1 MPYNIN
7 KFNGTL
13 VATVEDGTVDN
24 TLDIKLVGK
33 NYAGYGEIQ
42 NENAV
47 HMLENFAGPS
57 QPPRK
62 ITGQL
67 WYDSLGK
74 KLKFYDGT
82 QFRTTGGAEVG
93 NTQPSGLS
101 QGDFWFNTSTN
112 QLFAWDGDEFILVGP
127 QAVEGAGQT
136 ELRSESVIDNQNIAR
151 PIVKAMVNNSPVF
164 IISNNEF
171 ILKSDSPL
179 ITDFPMIKK
188 GITLSKTR
196 SSDGISQES
205 WQLWGTASSA
215 KGIVNTDGTLL
226 TAANFVRSG
235 NVIFPTVVKFN
246 DPGFFLGDD
255 NDIRFQIDNNVPVLT
270 SNTDDAG
277 LIFKSK
283 LSSATTAKVTV
294 KFLGND
300 ILPGAADVSRIG
312 LSGQKFSEIYAGT
325 FYGSL
330 NGTANRADALL
341 VEGGTYKG
349 ATADADADTIAV
361 RDAQGKLTANGFLG
375 EASRAAAIT
384 GGTAQS
390 LLIQTAAN
398 TTGFLTKG
406 NVGTVLNVN
415 ATGNLAWVDIT
426 TLLPTNVAATTLNV
440 ANNTTAG
447 NYFLTFTTGSSG
459 AQSFNVHAAG
469 LLYNPGS
476 KTITTDYFSGVA
488 ANSKYAD
495 LAEKYLADKDYD
507 VGTVL
512 MVGGEKEV
520 TAAMAGFK
528 AIGVVSANPAYLMN
542 SELENGT
549 AVALKG
555 RVPVKVEGSVLKGQR
570 LAAKDNGVA
579 IVDHINSFNV
589 FAIALESSNHTGIQL
604 VEAIVL

>member
-179 ITDFPMIKK
+179 ITDFPIIKK

-235 NVIFPTVVKFN
+235 NVIFPTVVQFN

-255 NDIRFQIDNNVPVLT
+255 KDIRFQIDNNVPVLT

-549 AVALKG
+549 AVALQG

>member
-136 ELRSESVIDNQNIAR
+136 ELRSESVIDNQNISR
-151 PIVKAMVNNSPVF
+151 PIVKALVNNSPVF

-179 ITDFPMIKK
+179 ITDFPIIKK

-235 NVIFPTVVKFN
+235 NVIFPTVVQFN

-255 NDIRFQIDNNVPVLT
+255 KDIRFQIDNNVPVLT

-459 AQSFNVHAAG
+459 AQSFNVHATG

-520 TAAMAGFK
+520 TAAMTGFK

>member
-136 ELRSESVIDNQNIAR
+136 ELRSESVIDNQNISR
-151 PIVKAMVNNSPVF
+151 PIVKALVNNSPVF

-330 NGTANRADALL
+330 NGTANRADTLL

-495 LAEKYLADKDYD
+495 LAEKYLADKDYEI
-507 VGTVL
+507 GTVI

-520 TAAMAGFK
+520 TAAMTGFK

>member
-1 MPYNIN
+1 MPYNITR
-7 KFNGTL
+7 FNGTL

-101 QGDFWFNTSTN
+101 QGDFWFNTSAN
-112 QLFAWDGDEFILVGP
+112 QLYAWDGDEFILVGP

-151 PIVKAMVNNSPVF
+151 PIVKALVNNTPVF

-171 ILKSDSPL
+171 TLKSDSPL
-179 ITDFPMIKK
+179 ITDFPLIKK
-188 GITLSKTR
+188 GITLNKTR
-196 SSDGISQES
+196 ASDGISQDS

-215 KGIVNTDGTLL
+215 KGILNTDGTLL

-235 NVIFPTVVKFN
+235 NVVFPTVAKFN
-246 DPGFFLGDD
+246 DPGYFLGDD

-277 LIFKSK
+277 IIFKSK
-283 LSSATTAKVTV
+283 LSSSTTAKTTV

-300 ILPGAADVSRIG
+300 ILPGLADVSKIG

-330 NGTANRADALL
+330 TGTASRADALL

-361 RDAQGKLTANGFLG
+361 RDAQGKLTAVGFLG

-398 TTGFLTKG
+398 TTGFLPKG
-406 NVGTVLNVN
+406 ATGTVLNVSN
-415 ATGNLAWVDIT
+415 TGNLAWVDIT
-426 TLLPTNVAATTLNV
+426 TLLPQNVAATTLNV
-440 ANNTTAG
+440 QDNTDANN
-447 NYFLTFTTGSSG
+447 YFITFVTGSSG
-459 AQSFNVHAAG
+459 AQSFKVHSNG
-469 LLYNPGS
+469 ITYNPGS
-476 KTITTDYFSGVA
+476 KTLTTDFFSGVA
-488 ANSKYAD
+488 ANAKYAD
-495 LAEKYLADKDYD
+495 LAEKYLADKEYE

-512 MVGGEKEV
+512 MIGGDKEV
-520 TAAMAGFK
+520 TACTLGGR

-542 SELENGT
+542 SDLENGT

-555 RVPVKVEGSVLKGQR
+555 RVPVKVEGMIIKGQK
-570 LAAKDNGVA
+570 LMAGSNGVA
-579 IVDHINSFNV
+579 IHDYSSSFNA
-589 FAIALESSNHTGIQL
+589 FAIALESSNDPNIKLIEAL
-604 VEAIVL
+604 VL

>member
-136 ELRSESVIDNQNIAR
+136 ELRSESVIDNQNISR
-151 PIVKAMVNNSPVF
+151 PIVKALVNNSPVF

-215 KGIVNTDGTLL
+215 KGLVNTDGTLL

-330 NGTANRADALL
+330 NGTANRADTLL

-406 NVGTVLNVN
+406 SVGTVLNVN

-459 AQSFNVHAAG
+459 AQSFNVHATG

-495 LAEKYLADKDYD
+495 LAEKYLADKDYEI
-507 VGTVL
+507 GTVI

-520 TAAMAGFK
+520 TAAMTGFK

>member
-179 ITDFPMIKK
+179 ITDFPIIKK